1 MKRAVLAALVA
12 LAAGCS
18 STSGAQTGDESI
30 APATHEAMTVR
41 VDVQDA
47 GQPALRGTLWVAPS
61 LRERVLVRLSD
72 DAEPTLR

>member
-1 MKRAVLAALVA
+1 MA
-12 LAAGCS
+12 LAAGCN
-18 STSGAQTGDESI
+18 STSGPQAGGESI
-30 APATHEAMTVR
+30 APATEQAMTVR

-47 GQPALRGTLWVAPS
+47 GQPALRGTLWVAPE